1 MTVLG
6 IEEGKSEVAL
16 ATQRKGRR
24 GAAAAWVASL
34 SFFMVSSV
42 NLRAPKALNV
52 ALQKESVIFMVSWL
66 FLR

>member
-16 ATQRKGRR
+16 ATQRKGRG

-34 SFFMVSSV
+34 SFFIFSSV
-42 NLRAPKALNV
+42 NLRAP
-52 ALQKESVIFMVSWL
+52 IT
-66 FLR
+66 